1 MCKTKTQSQGCVNI
15 VIGAS
20 IMQKNED
27 KIGFGYDTN
36 HLWVIEMRTSL
47 KWLPIMPPRA
57 FGSLDVAHVII
68 KDMTGLDYKEVLF
81 CDNPEYRIIEYISS
95 KTNEL
100 SDLI

>member
-1 MCKTKTQSQGCVNI
+1 VNI
-15 VIGAS
+15 VDGVF
-20 IMQKNED
+20 IMETSED
-27 KIGFGYDTN
+27 KKGFGYDTN

-81 CDNPEYRIIEYISS
+81 CDNPEYRIIEYSS
-95 KTNEL
+95 AKTNEF
-100 SDLI
+100 